1 METVNKIKEKRM
13 HSEILVADFSI
24 SAIFVKK
31 DRYSQDNIPL
41 HSLLKPLFGFAQKYK
56 LPVILIPEVQ

>member
-1 METVNKIKEKRM
+1 M
-13 HSEILVADFSI
+13 HSEILVAVFSI